1 MKMDMKSLKK
11 MFSAK
16 NLGKNSENILIGV
29 LVLVLLVLVVVYV
42 MKNREGFDAKKAVV
56 VYFFHVDWCGYCQKA
71 KPEVAKLEEDLK
83 SNNNMVGN
91 VKVEF
96 KSVNAEEDAKLAEQH
111 NVRAYP
117 TCVLEKANGETV
129 ELDKAC
135 TFENLRE
142 FIETNA

>member
-1 MKMDMKSLKK
+1 MKMDMKNLKK

-16 NLGKNSENILIGV
+16 NSENLLITL
-29 LVLVLLVLVVVYV
+29 LVVVLLVLVVVYV
-42 MKNREGFDAKKAVV
+42 MKNREGFEAKKSVV

-71 KPEVAKLEEDLK
+71 KPEVAKFDENLK
-83 SNNNMVGN
+83 SNNNMVGD

-96 KSVNAEEDAKLAEQH
+96 NSVNAEEDTKLAEQH

-129 ELDKAC
+129 ELEKAC

-142 FIETNA
+142 FIEQNA

>member
-1 MKMDMKSLKK
+1 MKMDMKNLKK

-16 NLGKNSENILIGV
+16 NSENLLITL
-29 LVLVLLVLVVVYV
+29 LVVVLLVLVVVYV
-42 MKNREGFDAKKAVV
+42 MKNREGFEAKKSVV

-71 KPEVAKLEEDLK
+71 KPEVAKFDETLK
-83 SNNNMVGN
+83 SNNNMVGD

-96 KSVNAEEDAKLAEQH
+96 NSVNAEEDTKLAEQH

-129 ELDKAC
+129 ELEKAC

-142 FIETNA
+142 FIEQNA

>member
-1 MKMDMKSLKK
+1 MKMDMKNLKK

-16 NLGKNSENILIGV
+16 NLGKNSENLLIAL
-29 LVLVLLVLVVVYV
+29 LVVVLLVLVVVYV
-42 MKNREGFDAKKAVV
+42 MKNREGFEAKKAVV

-71 KPEVAKLEEDLK
+71 KPEVAKFDENLK
-83 SNNNMVGN
+83 SNNNMVGD
-91 VKVEF
+91 VKVELN
-96 KSVNAEEDAKLAEQH
+96 SVNAEEDTKLAEQH

-129 ELDKAC
+129 ELEKAC

-142 FIETNA
+142 FIEQNA

>member
-1 MKMDMKSLKK
+1 MKNLKK

-16 NLGKNSENILIGV
+16 NLGKNSENLLIAL
-29 LVLVLLVLVVVYV
+29 LVVVLLVLVVVYV
-42 MKNREGFDAKKAVV
+42 MKNREGFEAKKSVV

-71 KPEVAKLEEDLK
+71 KPEVAKFDENLK
-83 SNNNMVGN
+83 SNNNMVGD
-91 VKVEF
+91 VKVELN
-96 KSVNAEEDAKLAEQH
+96 SINAEEDTKLAEQH

-129 ELDKAC
+129 ELEKAC

-142 FIETNA
+142 FIEQNA